1 MNDNF
6 HLREGKVEFRWKR
19 WRNKKRQEVSSC
31 LMVLFSGAVLL
42 GAGGVA
48 LAGPTGGQVTGG
60 QGTITNPNGTTTNI
74 NQQSNVLNIN
84 WQDFSIGAGETVN
97 FYQPGSTSVAIN
109 RVVGGV
115 PSYLAGALNANGRVF
130 ILNSA
135 GITFTGTSQV
145 NVGALAGDDGDDGE
159 WRSHPGREL
168 QRLGLWGCDQPG
180 LDLRLQWRL
189 CDPGGAL
196 CAEHGLH
203 QG

>member
-1 MNDNF
+1 MNNF
-6 HLREGKVEFRWKR
+6 HMREGKVEFRWKR

-31 LMVLFSGAVLL
+31 LMVLFSGAVIL

-60 QGTITNPNGTTTNI
+60 QGTITTPNGTTTNI

-115 PSYLAGALNANGRVF
+115 PSRRRPSRSGVGHRRRGRDDESAPDWAPADAEGDGRPYRNARQARRGRRRGRGLAGARRHA
-130 ILNSA
+130 
-135 GITFTGTSQV
+135 Q
-145 NVGALAGDDGDDGE
+145 
-159 WRSHPGREL
+159 
-168 QRLGLWGCDQPG
+168 
-180 LDLRLQWRL
+180 
-189 CDPGGAL
+189 GG
-196 CAEHGLH
+196 
-203 QG
+203 